1 MTASSPHQ
9 FTVFGGT
16 RDFESYS
23 LNLFWKSLLTTHNFP
38 SAVKSVTKRPVG
50 DTLMC
55 LNGPSCRILSSASVE
70 SIKKTVLSTANRT
83 STERESVC
91 AGGIKAH
98 DDTSPSGQ
106 GAKSRGRGSSY
117 LDTAI
122 SWLLDSNATRPD
134 DQNWQALTPYSSAPC
149 YIVRFRIVC
158 LEQAFTMSHIS
169 EREGCKLAVQ
179 SEIAS
184 HCSVLR
190 DDQELFLIRPA

>member
-1 MTASSPHQ
+1 MQQYRAKRNTHFDAAPFGPTRWISSSQARITASSPHQ
-9 FTVFGGT
+9 FTVLGGT

-38 SAVKSVTKRPVG
+38 SAVKSATNRPVG

-55 LNGPSCRILSSASVE
+55 LKGPSCRILSSASVE
-70 SIKKTVLSTANRT
+70 STEKIVLSTARRT
-83 STERESVC
+83 STERDRVC
-91 AGGIKAH
+91 AGGIKAQ

-134 DQNWQALTPYSSAPC
+134 AQNWQALTPYSSAP
-149 YIVRFRIVC
+149 YTWLVFPC
-158 LEQAFTMSHIS
+158 LDANTRNSHFQA
-169 EREGCKLAVQ
+169 R
-179 SEIAS
+179 
-184 HCSVLR
+184 R
-190 DDQELFLIRPA
+190 R